1 MELNQIK
8 KCEICKEYATSL
20 CLKCMSYFCDS
31 CSKFIHDKKE
41 NSQHK
46 KEKIDNFVPIDIKC
60 ALHTKYPMDYFCL
73 DEKGI

>member
-20 CLKCMSYFCDS
+20 CLKCTSYFCDS
-31 CSKFIHDKKE
+31 CSKFIHNKKE

-60 ALHTKYPMDYFCL
+60 ALHSKYPMDYFCL

>member
-1 MELNQIK
+1 MEQNQIK

-20 CLKCMSYFCDS
+20 CMKCMSYFCDS
-31 CSKFIHDKKE
+31 CFKYVHEKKE

-46 KEKIDNFVPIDIKC
+46 KEKIDNYVPIDTKC
-60 ALHTKYPMDYFCL
+60 STHINYPLDYFCL